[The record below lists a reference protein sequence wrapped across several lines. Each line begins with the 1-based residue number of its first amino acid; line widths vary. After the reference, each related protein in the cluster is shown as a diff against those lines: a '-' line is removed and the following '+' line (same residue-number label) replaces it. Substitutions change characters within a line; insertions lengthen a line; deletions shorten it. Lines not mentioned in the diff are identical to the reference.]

1 MTADDAPTAHGTRLA
16 SMTDW
21 MGTVLRYRSEH
32 PASARI
38 LDVLERLLDR
48 PYRTHVLLYGEP
60 GTGKEGL
67 ARALHAA
74 MNPGAKSRFV
84 KLPSGGRDASILS
97 AHLFGSRDTPGAIDR
112 ADRGTLFLDEVAT
125 LPREVQARL
134 APALRGR
141 FRRDDDEE
149 PRKCDLVVIGATD
162 CDLREQVREG
172 SFRHDLYYR
181 LARIELRIP
190 PLRERADDIPSTA
203 VWIGYPK
210 ARIPLLNIHGLPRVY
225 GGSLPAE
232 IWTRFMLAALKGEPV
247 LDFPEISLGGSTG
260 SYGDSYVTA
269 PAKQEEN
276 TDEGPPQEECWKR
289 KGQCK
294 P

>member
-203 VWIGYPK
+203 VWIGNRLLALHGRKQHIALEREADAGDVVLGADAVEVLVSHPWPGNFRELDMVMERALMLWREGDRITAAH
-210 ARIPLLNIHGLPRVY
+210 AR
-225 GGSLPAE
+225 
-232 IWTRFMLAALKGEPV
+232 AALE
-247 LDFPEISLGGSTG
+247 
-260 SYGDSYVTA
+260 
-269 PAKQEEN
+269 
-276 TDEGPPQEECWKR
+276 
-289 KGQCK
+289 
-294 P
+294 